1 MPDSDADQLARLS
14 HVPGFFYVVLF
25 AVIDIAVLV
34 IGVFMLAGQ
43 WLTDLPSLN

>member
-14 HVPGFFYVVLF
+14 HVPGFLFVCLF
-25 AVIDIAVLV
+25 ALIDIAVLV

-43 WLTDLPSLN
+43 WITDLSPAA